1 MSCNGQP
8 RPAANKVVNTKISAL
23 FTLSQFCSDLLCSAP
38 IVAAFTA
45 AAAGLLQQA
54 NAINPLTQGGW
65 GGAVLH
71 STYSQ
76 LAKCPTA
83 ELSHMLD
90 WPTTLPSLAAT
101 VAASCELLL
110 LLLVVAVMHLQL
122 ILLLACG

>member
-23 FTLSQFCSDLLCSAP
+23 FTLCQFCSAP

-65 GGAVLH
+65 GGAVVH